1 MRGRKKTSSIQRVL
15 SSLPGRT
22 LSGRMCQIFRF
33 VSTSYLWS
41 RSSYRWVNGGI
52 EGATMRRGNF
62 YESRKPFSLG
72 DKADG
77 EVSSS

>member
-1 MRGRKKTSSIQRVL
+1 MREKKKNIIYPTCAVFSSWADAEWQNV
-15 SSLPGRT
+15 SD
-22 LSGRMCQIFRF
+22 FRF

-41 RSSYRWVNGGI
+41 RSSYRWINGGI
-52 EGATMRRGNF
+52 EGALMRRGNF
-62 YESRKPFSLG
+62 YESRKLFSSG